1 MKILNRTLF
10 KKDKEKFKIPKS
22 VQDAIPIDAMW
33 EDGIFLVGKNK
44 YSKCFKF
51 TDINY
56 SVASR
61 EDKEEMFLEY
71 SELLN
76 SFDTGAT
83 SKITIINRRLN
94 KLDFQK
100 TMFIKLE
107 DDELDKYR
115 KEYNKMLLDKATAS
129 NGIVQEKC
137 ITITIEKKSI
147 EDARLYFLR
156 IGTEL
161 INKFKELGSV
171 CVELEAVERLQLFH
185 DFYRVGEETAF
196 NFDFISNM
204 RKGHSFKDYICP
216 DTFEIKDDY
225 IKIGNRYA
233 RVLFLKE
240 YANYIKDSMVAEL
253 TDINKNSMM
262 SIDVIPI
269 AMDEAV
275 REAENRRLGVET
287 NITNWQR
294 RQNANNNFSAIIP
307 YDLEMQREQSKE
319 FLDDLITRDQ
329 RMFMS
334 VLTMVHT
341 AETKEELDNDTE
353 EILTIARKNLCQF
366 GVLKFQQLDGL
377 NTAMPFGVRKID
389 TLRTLTTESLAVFMP
404 FRVQEIRETNGIYYG
419 QNVISKNMIIA
430 DRKKLL
436 NGNSLVFGVS
446 GSGKSFITKEEIVF
460 TMLKDKNADVI
471 VIDPENEYTP
481 LVKALGGEVIK
492 VSATSGNHINA
503 MDMNKNY
510 ADGANPVILKSEFIL
525 SLCEQLIGSDNLGAK
540 QKSIID
546 RCTASTYRYYLQG
559 NYQGTPPTLQ
569 DFYQELLKQE
579 ETEAKEIALAIELF
593 VNGSLNTFAKQ
604 TNVDTENRL
613 ICYNILD
620 LGKQL
625 LPLGMLV
632 VLDSILNRITQ
643 NRAKG
648 RNTYIFIDEIYL
660 LLRNEYSA
668 NFLYTLWK
676 RVRKYG
682 AYLIGITQNVEDMLQ
697 NNTARA
703 MMANSELIIMLNQA
717 STDRAE
723 LAKLLNISDLQ
734 LSYITNVGSG
744 EGLLKIGSSLI
755 PFSNKFPKDT
765 ELYKLMTTKLRRRCN
780 YIMRKIVYTI
790 ITILLIGLVLIS
802 SYLIFK
808 EKKQN
813 EKQENTFEDLIEIV
827 EENIENQEER
837 KIDIN
842 KLYEENKDI
851 VGWLKID
858 NTTINYPIM
867 QNINDPNYYLHRDF
881 YKNYSSYGTPY
892 MAKQCNLNSDNIV
905 IYGHHMKN
913 NKMFGELEKY
923 KSKDFY
929 NNHKII
935 TFTTLEKEY
944 SYEIFAVFKTTVYT
958 KNTFRYYENINFE
971 NKKMYNDF
979 INICKDK
986 SLYQTG
992 IEIKDKE
999 KLITLSTCEYSNK
1012 NSRLVIV
1019 ARKIK

>member
-1 MKILNRTLF
+1 
-10 KKDKEKFKIPKS
+10 
-22 VQDAIPIDAMW
+22 
-33 EDGIFLVGKNK
+33 
-44 YSKCFKF
+44 
-51 TDINY
+51 
-56 SVASR
+56 
-61 EDKEEMFLEY
+61 
-71 SELLN
+71 
-76 SFDTGAT
+76 
-83 SKITIINRRLN
+83 
-94 KLDFQK
+94 
-100 TMFIKLE
+100 
-107 DDELDKYR
+107 
-115 KEYNKMLLDKATAS
+115 
-129 NGIVQEKC
+129 
-137 ITITIEKKSI
+137 
-147 EDARLYFLR
+147 
-156 IGTEL
+156 
-161 INKFKELGSV
+161 
-171 CVELEAVERLQLFH
+171 
-185 DFYRVGEETAF
+185 
-196 NFDFISNM
+196 
-204 RKGHSFKDYICP
+204 
-216 DTFEIKDDY
+216 
-225 IKIGNRYA
+225 
-233 RVLFLKE
+233 
-240 YANYIKDSMVAEL
+240 MVAEL

-648 RNTYIFIDEIYL
+648 RNTYIFIDEIY
-660 LLRNEYSA
+660 Y
-668 NFLYTLWK
+668 
-676 RVRKYG
+676 
-682 AYLIGITQNVEDMLQ
+682 
-697 NNTARA
+697 
-703 MMANSELIIMLNQA
+703 
-717 STDRAE
+717 
-723 LAKLLNISDLQ
+723 
-734 LSYITNVGSG
+734 
-744 EGLLKIGSSLI
+744 
-755 PFSNKFPKDT
+755 
-765 ELYKLMTTKLRRRCN
+765 
-780 YIMRKIVYTI
+780 
-790 ITILLIGLVLIS
+790 
-802 SYLIFK
+802 
-808 EKKQN
+808 
-813 EKQENTFEDLIEIV
+813 
-827 EENIENQEER
+827 
-837 KIDIN
+837 
-842 KLYEENKDI
+842 
-851 VGWLKID
+851 
-858 NTTINYPIM
+858 
-867 QNINDPNYYLHRDF
+867 
-881 YKNYSSYGTPY
+881 
-892 MAKQCNLNSDNIV
+892 
-905 IYGHHMKN
+905 
-913 NKMFGELEKY
+913 
-923 KSKDFY
+923 
-929 NNHKII
+929 
-935 TFTTLEKEY
+935 
-944 SYEIFAVFKTTVYT
+944 
-958 KNTFRYYENINFE
+958 
-971 NKKMYNDF
+971 
-979 INICKDK
+979 
-986 SLYQTG
+986 
-992 IEIKDKE
+992 
-999 KLITLSTCEYSNK
+999 
-1012 NSRLVIV
+1012 
-1019 ARKIK
+1019 

>member
-1 MKILNRTLF
+1 
-10 KKDKEKFKIPKS
+10 
-22 VQDAIPIDAMW
+22 
-33 EDGIFLVGKNK
+33 
-44 YSKCFKF
+44 
-51 TDINY
+51 
-56 SVASR
+56 
-61 EDKEEMFLEY
+61 MFLEY

-137 ITITIEKKSI
+137 ITITIEKKNI

-867 QNINDPNYYLHRDF
+867 QNINDPNYYLRRDF